1 MLYCHLLIHAE
12 IERNCQVTITTNTRL
27 PVALRLDQRSWIVA
41 TTVDLH
47 FVILCGDR
55 TRSKLVARAPLA
67 TVRMNSGCTAYSDFM
82 VLVAQ
87 VNSGSSFGNVG
98 PLQIRPINV
107 SSPIVWSPITKKFP
121 NFSVDAIPGKLREME
136 EIPIQKLLN
145 ALEQVE
151 VERFRERPK
160 GVSMMLIIGVSVAV
174 VSIIIILGVV
184 AKRWIARKREGKRP
198 TGAQIS
204 LSLLNGAV
212 GTASPQRPNAA
223 ESDGEMPSKGVYPD
237 FETENGTL
245 DKERGHSE
253 QPGKVR
259 LMGLF

>member
-1 MLYCHLLIHAE
+1 M
-12 IERNCQVTITTNTRL
+12 
-27 PVALRLDQRSWIVA
+27 
-41 TTVDLH
+41 
-47 FVILCGDR
+47 ILCGDR

-67 TVRMNSGCTAYSDFM
+67 TVRMNSGCTANSDFM

-87 VNSGSSFGNVG
+87 VNGGSSFGNVG

-107 SSPIVWSPITKKFP
+107 SSSIVWSPITKKFP
-121 NFSVDAIPGKLREME
+121 NFHVDAIPGKLREIE

-151 VERFRERPK
+151 VERFCERPK
-160 GVSMMLIIGVSVAV
+160 RVSMTLIIGVSVAV
-174 VSIIIILGVV
+174 VSILIFWGVV

-212 GTASPQRPNAA
+212 GTASPQLPNVSG
-223 ESDGEMPSKGVYPD
+223 SDGEIPSKGVYPD
-237 FETENGTL
+237 LETENGTL
-245 DKERGHSE
+245 DNERGHSE
-253 QPGKVR
+253 QPRKLR
-259 LMGLF
+259 LTGLF

>member
-1 MLYCHLLIHAE
+1 M
-12 IERNCQVTITTNTRL
+12 
-27 PVALRLDQRSWIVA
+27 ALRLDHRSWIVA

-47 FVILCGDR
+47 FVILCWDR
-55 TRSKLVARAPLA
+55 TRSKLVTRAPLA
-67 TVRMNSGCTAYSDFM
+67 TVRMNSGCTASSDFM

-87 VNSGSSFGNVG
+87 INGCSSFGNVG

-160 GVSMMLIIGVSVAV
+160 GVSMTLIIGVSVAV
-174 VSIIIILGVV
+174 VSILIFLGVV
-184 AKRWIARKREGKRP
+184 AKWSIARKREGP

-204 LSLLNGAV
+204 LSLLNGAG
-212 GTASPQRPNAA
+212 GTTSPHRPKVSG
-223 ESDGEMPSKGVYPD
+223 SDEEMPSKGVYPD
-237 FETENGTL
+237 LETENGTL
-245 DKERGHSE
+245 DNERGHSE
-253 QPGKVR
+253 QPGKLR
-259 LMGLF
+259 LTGLF